1 MAGLSR
7 ADAPTIHYRV
17 LSHYS
22 IAPCDPLS
30 ELEKMTLR
38 VLNSQTRSRNLGAT
52 LTGNLF

>member
-52 LTGNLF
+52 LTGNPF